1 VHARAVP
8 IGNHAD
14 LREERVL
21 VDSDQPPRRYTARGM
36 LLKWRAAGRAANRMN
51 KPSNLEGCAL
61 LARVPLGDLRRDC
74 PTARTVAIR
83 HRGTIYRQGEP
94 ARAIFCVLEGQ
105 VTIARANAD
114 AAVLTTAVLGP
125 GDFFG
130 AALSGTTKSED
141 TARAKGAASIWRA
154 PIDEFRRLLSH
165 HPDISWEFVSML
177 ARRQRQME
185 RRLESFAFKRVE
197 VRLAETFRELSGGF
211 ATRCEHGFGQHLR
224 LSQQELADLVGASRP
239 VVSTILNRLRDKG
252 VLGYNREYV
261 CVRRIE
267 DIESLIE
274 S

>member
-1 VHARAVP
+1 
-8 IGNHAD
+8 
-14 LREERVL
+14 
-21 VDSDQPPRRYTARGM
+21 
-36 LLKWRAAGRAANRMN
+36 MN
-51 KPSNLEGCAL
+51 KPSQFAASPL
-61 LARVPLGDLRRDC
+61 LARVPPGDLRRDC
-74 PTARTVAIR
+74 PTARTVTIR

-94 ARAIFCVLEGQ
+94 ARTIFCVLDGQ
-105 VTIARANAD
+105 VTIARTNAD
-114 AAVLTTAVLGP
+114 AAALTTAVLTA

-130 AALSGTTKSED
+130 AALGGATESED
-141 TARAKGAASIWRA
+141 TARAKGVVSLWRA
-154 PIDEFRRLLSH
+154 PIDEFRRLLQQ
-165 HPDISWEFVSML
+165 HPDLSWEFVAML

-197 VRLAETFRELSGGF
+197 ARLAATFRELSGGF
-211 ATRCEHGFGQHLR
+211 AMRCEHGFGQHLR

-252 VLGYNREYV
+252 VLGYSREYV

>member
-1 VHARAVP
+1 
-8 IGNHAD
+8 
-14 LREERVL
+14 
-21 VDSDQPPRRYTARGM
+21 
-36 LLKWRAAGRAANRMN
+36 MN
-51 KPSNLEGCAL
+51 KPSNLEGCPL
-61 LARVPLGDLRRDC
+61 LVGIPPEDLRRDC
-74 PTARTVAIR
+74 PTARIVAIR

-94 ARAIFCVLEGQ
+94 GRAIFCVLDGQ
-105 VTIARANAD
+105 VTIARVNYDGAT
-114 AAVLTTAVLGP
+114 LTTAALGA

-130 AALSGTTKSED
+130 PALSGATETED
-141 TARAKGAASIWRA
+141 TARAKGAVSVWRA
-154 PIDEFRRLLSH
+154 PIDEFRRLLLH
-165 HPDISWEFVSML
+165 HPDASWEFVSIL

-197 VRLAETFRELSGGF
+197 ARLAEIFRELSGGF
-211 ATRCEHGFGQHLR
+211 ATRCEHGFGQHLQ

-267 DIESLIE
+267 DIENLSD